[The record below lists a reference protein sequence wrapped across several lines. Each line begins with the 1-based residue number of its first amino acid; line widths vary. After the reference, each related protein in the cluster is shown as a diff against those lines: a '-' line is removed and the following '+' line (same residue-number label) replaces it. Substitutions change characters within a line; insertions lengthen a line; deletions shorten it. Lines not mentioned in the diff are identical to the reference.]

1 MLKKTNILALVGGG
15 KLPKFSENKITIWD
29 DHQGIIIRQI
39 RLNSNIIK
47 VKIRDDTIIGIV
59 IDKIYVININT
70 LETIDIVETFN
81 NPHGIF
87 SMSYHIIDFY
97 IAFPHSKCKGK
108 VQLEN
113 YIVSKEIRKED
124 KQKLIQAHES
134 NIAYITM
141 NNEGTILATASDKG
155 TLIRLFN
162 VLKLEMIT
170 ELRRGAKN
178 VKINCL
184 AFDIN
189 TQYIGCTSDV
199 GTVHIFDIHEV
210 NKVIE
215 KEEENIKTNDENKKE
230 KAKFGKSYGFIKIN
244 ERSFAKFK
252 VQEEKSILGF
262 CQKDSIIIL
271 STEGKFQRASYDKSG
286 GNCKKLEE
294 NFIKIVYN

>member
-87 SMSYHIIDFY
+87 SMSYHFIDFY

-113 YIVSKEIRKED
+113 YIVSKKIRKED

-184 AFDIN
+184 AFDLN

-215 KEEENIKTNDENKKE
+215 KEEENTKTNDENKKE
-230 KAKFGKSYGFIKIN
+230 KAKFGKLYGFIKIN

-271 STEGKFQRASYDKSG
+271 SPEGKFQRASYDKSG

-294 NFIKIVYN
+294 NFIKIAYN

>member
-70 LETIDIVETFN
+70 LETIDIVETFI

-87 SMSYHIIDFY
+87 SISYHIIDFY
-97 IAFPHSKCKGK
+97 IAFPHSKYKGK

-215 KEEENIKTNDENKKE
+215 KEEENTKINDENKKE

-271 STEGKFQRASYDKSG
+271 SPEGKFQRASYDKSG

-294 NFIKIVYN
+294 NFIKITYN

>member
-70 LETIDIVETFN
+70 LETIDIVETFI

-87 SMSYHIIDFY
+87 SISYHIIDFY

-184 AFDIN
+184 AFDLN

-215 KEEENIKTNDENKKE
+215 KEEENTKINDENKKE
-230 KAKFGKSYGFIKIN
+230 KAKFGKLYGFIKIN

-271 STEGKFQRASYDKSG
+271 SPEGKFQRASYDKSG

-294 NFIKIVYN
+294 NFIKIAYN